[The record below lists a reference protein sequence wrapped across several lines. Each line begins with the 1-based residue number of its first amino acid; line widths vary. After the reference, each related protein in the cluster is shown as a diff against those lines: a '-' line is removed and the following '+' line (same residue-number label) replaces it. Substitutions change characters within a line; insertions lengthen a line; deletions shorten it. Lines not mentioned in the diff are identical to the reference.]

1 MFFYLTIDKRKT
13 CIMHIYQKVKLL
25 FLISIL
31 FIPLSYSQVQ
41 VGDDII
47 GNESD
52 LYGFSIDLSSNGQIL
67 SIGSNVGGEN
77 VGKTIVYELQ
87 DDGQWQIIGD
97 AIEDRFIDRSSECS
111 VRLSADGSRL
121 VRGVPYYV
129 NDANVSTGLVEV
141 YDFDGNNWNQVGQPL
156 IGNGLGD
163 YGYAVEITNHGSRI
177 MVRNRVYSQMEG
189 SNTRQGRV
197 QIYDLIDDRWIQI
210 GGDILKDDLLWS
222 AGLSGDGQQ
231 LTFINTEGLIE
242 FYEFDNLSQQW
253 EVLSTIT
260 NNVNNGRN
268 IKYSNDQNHIVYTS
282 LIDTANHFSVYKLNN
297 EWERKGSSIQINDRN
312 TVNEKIAISSDGS
325 YVAVAGVES
334 EESSVTGQP
343 AIFNNY
349 CRVYQ
354 FRNEDWQL
362 ELDYTIDLEDAFG
375 PSDIVISDNDFVAI
389 SYSGY
394 SAVGETNNG
403 LVRVYDISSISSD
416 IEEAEVVSHSI
427 FPNPTSGF
435 VHFKEVTKYLEVII
449 YDSTG
454 KVIRRQELI
463 DNRLDVS
470 DLPSGTYII
479 RAC

>member
-1 MFFYLTIDKRKT
+1 
-13 CIMHIYQKVKLL
+13 MHIYQKVKLL

-47 GNESD
+47 GNASD

-67 SIGSNVGGEN
+67 SIGSNVGGES
-77 VGKTIVYELQ
+77 VGKTIVYVLQ

-163 YGYAVEITNHGSRI
+163 YGYGVEITNHGSRI
-177 MVRNRVYSQMEG
+177 MARNRVYSQMEG

-242 FYEFDNLSQQW
+242 FYEFGNLSQQW

-260 NNVNNGRN
+260 NNVNN
-268 IKYSNDQNHIVYTS
+268 
-282 LIDTANHFSVYKLNN
+282 
-297 EWERKGSSIQINDRN
+297 
-312 TVNEKIAISSDGS
+312 
-325 YVAVAGVES
+325 
-334 EESSVTGQP
+334 
-343 AIFNNY
+343 
-349 CRVYQ
+349 
-354 FRNEDWQL
+354 
-362 ELDYTIDLEDAFG
+362 
-375 PSDIVISDNDFVAI
+375 
-389 SYSGY
+389 
-394 SAVGETNNG
+394 
-403 LVRVYDISSISSD
+403 
-416 IEEAEVVSHSI
+416 
-427 FPNPTSGF
+427 
-435 VHFKEVTKYLEVII
+435 
-449 YDSTG
+449 
-454 KVIRRQELI
+454 
-463 DNRLDVS
+463 
-470 DLPSGTYII
+470 
-479 RAC
+479 